1 MSLNSNAGAMTMEI
15 TNLIGASVKFRDVLD
30 KVTMVGPVDS
40 SVLLQG
46 ETGTGKEVIAQAIHA
61 VSPRRQQPLVAINCA
76 AIPAALLESEERGAR
91 EFEVY
96 DVAQHLPCIKS
107 QRAIAIVISAAD
119 TDLG

>member
-15 TNLIGASVKFRDVLD
+15 TNVIGASVKFRDVLD
-30 KVTMVGPVDS
+30 KVNMAGPVES

-61 VSPRRQQPLVAINCA
+61 VSPRRQRPLVAINCA
-76 AIPAALLESEERGAR
+76 AIPAALLENELFGYERGAR

-96 DVAQHLPCIKS
+96 DVAQHLPCI
-107 QRAIAIVISAAD
+107 
-119 TDLG
+119 